1 MHELLSTEERTR
13 VLQYVLERDTVGVEE
28 VAKAT
33 GLSKGLVS
41 KTLSLLAK
49 YGMAEKDGRKFKI
62 LETPQKR
69 ELKRFLNFVTLY
81 PKLKD
86 LKENWIISL
95 GIYGSFARGENR
107 PESDLDVW
115 VFTKKPGISRSA
127 RLKREIEL
135 AVGREV
141 NLLLLTPNRLK
152 ALRENDPVFYYSLVY
167 GSLVVWGD
175 PLDRIS
181 SLHGEGTAQKGS
193 ALKGERIVEH

>member
-1 MHELLSTEERTR
+1 MHELLSTAERIK
-13 VLQYVLERDTVGVEE
+13 VLQHVLERRTVGVEE

-41 KTLSLLAK
+41 KTLSLLVKEGIARK
-49 YGMAEKDGRKFKI
+49 SGRKFTI
-62 LETPQKR
+62 LETPQTR
-69 ELKRFLNFVTLY
+69 ELKRFLNFMFLY
-81 PKLKD
+81 PKLSSLKKD
-86 LKENWIISL
+86 WTVSL
-95 GIYGSFARGENR
+95 GVYGSFARGENR

-167 GSLVVWGD
+167 GSLVMWGD

-181 SLHGEGTAQKGS
+181 SLRGEGAAQKGG
-193 ALKGERIVEH
+193 ALKGEGIAEH

>member
-1 MHELLSTEERTR
+1 MHELLSTGERIK
-13 VLQYVLERDTVGVEE
+13 VLHYVLERDTVGVEE
-28 VAKAT
+28 VANAT

-41 KTLSLLAK
+41 KTLSLLVK
-49 YGMAEKDGRKFKI
+49 YGMAKKDGRKFKI

-81 PKLKD
+81 PKLKA
-86 LKENWIISL
+86 LKEDWIISL
-95 GIYGSFARGENR
+95 GVYGSFARGENR

-115 VFTKKPGISRSA
+115 VFTKNPGISRSA

-141 NLLLLTPNRLK
+141 NLLLLTPKRLN

-167 GSLVVWGD
+167 GSLVIWGD

-181 SLHGEGTAQKGS
+181 GLRGEGTAQKGG
-193 ALKGERIVEH
+193 ALKGERTVEH

>member
-1 MHELLSTEERTR
+1 MHELLSTEERIK
-13 VLQYVLERDTVGVEE
+13 VLQYVLERSLIGVEE
-28 VAKAT
+28 VANAT

-41 KTLSLLAK
+41 KTLSLLVK
-49 YGMAEKDGRKFKI
+49 YGITKKEGRKFKI

-81 PKLKD
+81 PKLKA
-86 LKENWIISL
+86 LKEDWIISL
-95 GIYGSFARGENR
+95 GVYGSFARGENR

-127 RLKREIEL
+127 KLKRAIEL

-141 NLLLLTPNRLK
+141 NLLLLTSNRLN

-167 GSLVVWGD
+167 GSLIIWGE

-181 SLHGEGTAQKGS
+181 SLRGEGTAQKGS
-193 ALKGERIVEH
+193 AVKGERTAEH